1 LGGSSAGSS
10 TAALAFGG
18 ANYPTTSNLAVT
30 EVWNGSTWTEV
41 NDLNTGR
48 ESIGGCGTSTAAQAN
63 GGGATYPSSAVYNV
77 TEQYNGTSWTEV
89 NNLNT
94 ARDAFGY
101 GSPGTQSASMAM
113 GGKGASPVPKCTLV
127 ETFNGTSWST
137 STVLPAEKSEMG
149 SSGANASSAI
159 CFGGTGPGGSNHAE
173 TQVWTDP
180 VYAIKT
186 VTVS

>member
-1 LGGSSAGSS
+1 MVDLLQLVVEALKPL
-10 TAALAFGG
+10 TRLEDECDAAHVAGG
-18 ANYPTTSNLAVT
+18 ATPSATANT
-30 EVWNGSTWTEV
+30 ELWNGS
-41 NDLNTGR
+41 
-48 ESIGGCGTSTAAQAN
+48 
-63 GGGATYPSSAVYNV
+63 
-77 TEQYNGTSWTEV
+77 SWTEV

-180 VYAIKT
+180 VYTIKT